1 MLVTWGFNG
10 GDQHDKTDVLVHDEE
25 GIVDERCTYFLSLG
39 QVFLSLGQVRAQVH
53 RIPNTFLQ

>member
-10 GDQHDKTDVLVHDEE
+10 GDQHDKTDALVHDEE

-39 QVFLSLGQVRAQVH
+39 QVRAQVH